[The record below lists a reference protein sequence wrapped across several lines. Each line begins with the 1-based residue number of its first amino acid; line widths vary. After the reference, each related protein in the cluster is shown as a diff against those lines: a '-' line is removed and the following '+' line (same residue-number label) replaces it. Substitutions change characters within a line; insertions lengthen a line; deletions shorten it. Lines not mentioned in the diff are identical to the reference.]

1 MKRIL
6 TRIATGAGL
15 ALLACAMP
23 ATASPGATLEGKWAN
38 PHRSVIVHVARCG
51 SALCGTVS
59 WANANNREKGVDLG
73 TRVLTDLRPTGD
85 GTYKG
90 RAYDP
95 KHDMGGSATVR
106 QAGPNVMIVKG
117 CAMWGLVCKEQR
129 WTRVS

>member
-1 MKRIL
+1 MIMKRIL
-6 TRIATGAGL
+6 IKAGL
-15 ALLACAMP
+15 VLLACAVPAM
-23 ATASPGATLEGKWAN
+23 ATAETSLEGKWAN
-38 PHRSVIVHVARCG
+38 PHHSVIVHVARCG
-51 SALCGTVS
+51 TALCGTVS
-59 WANANNREKGVDLG
+59 WANANNRQKGVDLG
-73 TRVLTDLRPTGD
+73 TRVLTDLRPAGD
-85 GTYKG
+85 GVYRG